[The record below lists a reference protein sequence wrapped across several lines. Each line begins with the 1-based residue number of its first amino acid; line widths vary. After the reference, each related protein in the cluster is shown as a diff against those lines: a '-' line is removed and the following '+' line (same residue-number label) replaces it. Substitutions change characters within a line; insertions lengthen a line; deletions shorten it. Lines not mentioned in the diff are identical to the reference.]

1 LLIFN
6 TCLFTKV
13 AYFLGIFYHAEIK
26 SFDEKNWVE
35 VGIALK
41 DLVAAGLG
49 GSKYLELP
57 LADSNDYSA
66 PNYDFYA
73 ERVFLLHKFKPNLR
87 KVPKLIKDPVAV
99 GLGGS
104 KSLALP

>member
-1 LLIFN
+1 MLILN

-13 AYFLGIFYHAEIK
+13 AYFLGIFYQAEIK

-41 DLVAAGLG
+41 ELVAAGVG
-49 GSKYLELP
+49 GNKYLRLQ
-57 LADSNDYSA
+57 LAGPNYYSA

-73 ERVFLLHKFKPNLR
+73 ER
-87 KVPKLIKDPVAV
+87 
-99 GLGGS
+99 
-104 KSLALP
+104 